1 MATDK
6 TEPPIKTILVV
17 AGITFVSLI
26 AVRLSLVSYFHS
38 MYEAQEQSQVLGV
51 ESQILK
57 RARDAE
63 NERLRNGNPTAINAA
78 MEQIASGARPT
89 AIEPQASTDTAA
101 LQGWGLR
108 QRVVPTAPP
117 APGQLPTGAVV
128 PPPNSPANTQAPA
141 SGAPGAGAGPA
152 TGNAPT
158 AAPAAAGGAAPAA
171 AGTAPAAAPA
181 AGAPANAGG
190 AAPTAPAALAP
201 SAPTA
206 PAAGGH

>member
-6 TEPPIKTILVV
+6 TEPPIKTILVI

-26 AVRLSLVSYFHS
+26 GVRLSLVSYFHS

-51 ESQILK
+51 ESQLLK

-128 PPPNSPANTQAPA
+128 PPPNSAANTQAPA
-141 SGAPGAGAGPA
+141 SGAPGDGGTPT
-152 TGNAPT
+152 TGT
-158 AAPAAAGGAAPAA
+158 APAA
-171 AGTAPAAAPA
+171 AGTAPTAAPA

>member
-6 TEPPIKTILVV
+6 SEPPIKTILVV

-26 AVRLSLVSYFHS
+26 GVRLSLVSYFHS
-38 MYEAQEQSQVLGV
+38 MYESQEQSQVLGV
-51 ESQILK
+51 ESQLLK

-158 AAPAAAGGAAPAA
+158 AGTAPTAAGG
-171 AGTAPAAAPA
+171 T

-201 SAPTA
+201 SAP
-206 PAAGGH
+206 AAGGH